1 MGNQSGRGV
10 GRNSGAI
17 TADRHPAIFTCIALV
32 ETFSETVDPELDWVQ
47 LCESSADLLS
57 RIRRA
62 IAATGT
68 EQDTRVRKELGVF
81 IVALRRL
88 TPS

>member
-1 MGNQSGRGV
+1 MGKQSGRGA

-17 TADRHPAIFTCIALV
+17 TVDRHPVIFSRIASV
-32 ETFSETVDPELDWVQ
+32 KTFSETVDPDLDWIQ
-47 LCESSADLLS
+47 LCELSAELLS

-62 IAATGT
+62 IDATGT
-68 EQDTRVRKELGVF
+68 EQDTRVRKELGAF

-88 TPS
+88 TPP